1 MTTCER
7 YAELEAAERYVAGRM
22 TAGEAADFEQHFL
35 ACDACLETVRGME
48 DVRDVLVE
56 RRAAIARGEDDPLAV
71 EAARVGAARPWSR
84 KPRAWTGATWLA
96 AAAALIAGVFWM
108 AGGGLSRLGSPQS
121 TGSPESPGSQAPAV
135 ARDAASPSASTPS
148 QSPSTPSGS
157 ASAPG
162 QPGQPG
168 SNRAA
173 PNQPNQAPANAS
185 SQPPPSSA
193 PAQSPDAPPGS
204 GSGPTALIARLAIVI
219 PPPYV
224 AVPVRGEGEDA
235 QKSFA
240 AAMTR
245 YRAGDFAAAAT
256 GLRALVA
263 KSPDLASA
271 QFYLGVCELMTRQP
285 RRAETAL
292 QAAADSDI
300 TPYADEAYFYLAKA
314 ALQRGDVTAAE
325 RALTEAV
332 ARDAGPGNEARRLLE
347 EVRALGRS

>member
-22 TAGEAADFEQHFL
+22 TANEAADFEQHFL
-35 ACDACLETVRGME
+35 ACDACLETVRGIE
-48 DVRDVLVE
+48 DVRDVLAE
-56 RRAAIARGEDDPLAV
+56 RRAAVGRGEADPLAM
-71 EAARVGAARPWSR
+71 EAARLAAARPWLR
-84 KPRAWTGATWLA
+84 KSRAWTGATWLA
-96 AAAALIAGVFWM
+96 AAAALIAAIGWILS
-108 AGGGLSRLGSPQS
+108 GGLSRASSP
-121 TGSPESPGSQAPAV
+121 SPGSAGSPAPTV
-135 ARDAASPSASTPS
+135 ARDV
-148 QSPSTPSGS
+148 
-157 ASAPG
+157 AP
-162 QPGQPG
+162 
-168 SNRAA
+168 AA
-173 PNQPNQAPANAS
+173 PSSQTPPAQPTPPASAS
-185 SQPPPSSA
+185 SQPPAGTPA
-193 PAQSPDAPPGS
+193 PSPDRAPD
-204 GSGPTALIARLAIVI
+204 SGPTALIARLAIVT

-224 AVPVRGEGEDA
+224 AVPVRGDGDDA

-245 YRAGDFAAAAT
+245 YRAGDYAAAAT

-271 QFYLGVCELMTRQP
+271 QFYLGISELMTRQP

-292 QAAADSDI
+292 QAAADSEI

-314 ALQRGDVTAAE
+314 ALQRGDLTAAE

-332 ARDAGPGNEARRLLE
+332 VRDAGPGNEARRLLE

>member
-7 YAELEAAERYVAGRM
+7 YAEQESAERYVAGRM
-22 TAGEAADFEQHFL
+22 TADEAADFEQHFL
-35 ACDACLETVRGME
+35 ACDACLETVRGVE

-56 RRAAIARGEDDPLAV
+56 RRTALAQGEADLLTASGLAAGPSAV
-71 EAARVGAARPWSR
+71 PSAAQAQPWSR
-84 KPRAWTGATWLA
+84 KTRAWSSATWLA
-96 AAAALIAGVFWM
+96 AAAVLIAGVGWM
-108 AGGGLSRLGSPQS
+108 LGSGLARLGSR
-121 TGSPESPGSQAPAV
+121 GSSGAPAPTV
-135 ARDAASPSASTPS
+135 VRDASRDPAPSGT
-148 QSPSTPSGS
+148 PSTPSAP
-157 ASAPG
+157 ASG
-162 QPGQPG
+162 QPGQ
-168 SNRAA
+168 RE
-173 PNQPNQAPANAS
+173 PNQAGAPANAS
-185 SQPPPSSA
+185 SQPPSGT
-193 PAQSPDAPPGS
+193 PAQSPEAPS

-224 AVPVRGEGEDA
+224 AVPVRGEGDSA

-245 YRAGDFAAAAT
+245 YRAGDHAGAAT

-271 QFYLGVCELMTRQP
+271 QFYLGICELMTRQT

-292 QAAADSDI
+292 RAAADSEV

-314 ALQRGDVTAAE
+314 ALQRGDLAAAE

-332 ARDAGPGNEARRLLE
+332 VRDAGPGNEARRLLE

>member
-7 YAELEAAERYVAGRM
+7 YAESEAAERYVAGRM
-22 TAGEAADFEQHFL
+22 TADDAADFEQHFL
-35 ACDACLETVRGME
+35 ACDACLETVRGIE
-48 DVRDVLVE
+48 DVRDALAA
-56 RRAAIARGEDDPLAV
+56 RRAALARSEDDPLAV
-71 EAARVGAARPWSR
+71 EAVRQAAVRPWSR
-84 KPRAWTGATWLA
+84 KSRAWTGATWLA
-96 AAAALIAGVFWM
+96 AAAALIAGIFWM
-108 AGGGLSRLGSPQS
+108 LDSLSSRSGSSGPS
-121 TGSPESPGSQAPAV
+121 GSQAPAV
-135 ARDAASPSASTPS
+135 ARGAGPASSPSERPS
-148 QSPSTPSGS
+148 APSTPVSGQP
-157 ASAPG
+157 A

-168 SNRAA
+168 PNQPAPNQAA
-173 PNQPNQAPANAS
+173 PNQAGPNQPPANAS
-185 SQPPPSSA
+185 SQPPSGT
-193 PAQSPDAPPGS
+193 PAQSPDAPP

-245 YRAGDFAAAAT
+245 YRAGDFAGAAT

-263 KSPDLASA
+263 KSPELASA
-271 QFYLGVCELMTRQP
+271 QFYLGISELMTRQP

-314 ALQRGDVTAAE
+314 ALQRGDLSAAE

-332 ARDAGPGNEARRLLE
+332 VREAGPGNEARRLLE